1 MLSVRKEG
9 VCSALSLLLDLDLV
23 VAVRC
28 TMYVLVYCTCYTQ
41 LMSAVAYNQSEFV
54 YPQHIPHDAP
64 LSSPIFVQVHRSETR
79 RAGSLQGLG
88 SEVRE

>member
-41 LMSAVAYNQSEFV
+41 PMFPVAYNQSKRV
-54 YPQHIPHDAP
+54 YPQHVVHDAM
-64 LSSPIFVQVHRSETR
+64 LAFLVFVP
-79 RAGSLQGLG
+79 G
-88 SEVRE
+88 

>member
-28 TMYVLVYCTCYTQ
+28 TMYVLVYCTCYTPS
-41 LMSAVAYNQSEFV
+41 LLVSFWFRPHPHPIMRAEFV
-54 YPQHIPHDAP
+54 IDIIYAS
-64 LSSPIFVQVHRSETR
+64 LSSLSARGP
-79 RAGSLQGLG
+79 
-88 SEVRE
+88 EVS